1 MRIGSMMAAA
11 FTFARTKTAKNRK
24 GIAETLAKRSF
35 ALCPPFSWNWRN
47 FAVPGHRWTAGA
59 QRKSNL
65 QGPSRKRV
73 SSTLSTHSSEFH

>member
-11 FTFARTKTAKNRK
+11 FTFARPINSQKPEGNR
-24 GIAETLAKRSF
+24 GDVGQAQLCSVSTLLMELAK
-35 ALCPPFSWNWRN
+35 LCCSPAPLDGRC
-47 FAVPGHRWTAGA
+47 A

-73 SSTLSTHSSEFH
+73 SSTQSGP

>member
-1 MRIGSMMAAA
+1 MRIGSMTAAA
-11 FTFARTKTAKNRK
+11 FTLARPIDSKNRK

-65 QGPSRKRV
+65 QDPSRKRV
-73 SSTLSTHSSEFH
+73 SSTLCCPSRSGP